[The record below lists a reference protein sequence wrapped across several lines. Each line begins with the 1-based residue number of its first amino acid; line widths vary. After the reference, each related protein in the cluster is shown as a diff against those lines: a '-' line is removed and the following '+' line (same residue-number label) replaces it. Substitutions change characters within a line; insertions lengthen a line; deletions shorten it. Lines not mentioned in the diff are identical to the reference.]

1 MVTAELAIAI
11 PALVVLLA
19 LVLGVARW
27 GVDRLRCEEAAYVGV
42 RALARGVPEAS
53 VRAAVAQRAPAGSVI
68 GIRIAGELVRISVQ
82 APTPSLLSRL
92 PGNYQPTAELTA
104 VREALDDPLPAQ

>member
-1 MVTAELAIAI
+1 MVTAELALAV
-11 PALVVLLA
+11 PALVLLLA

-68 GIRIAGELVRISVQ
+68 GIRIGGVRINVQ